1 MITWKNLAFLS
12 ADDVG
17 MADSEIEQIFLFYM
31 IKLKR
36 SRNYDEVTTQVL
48 TRS

>member
-17 MADSEIEQIFLFYM
+17 MADSEIEQIFSFYM